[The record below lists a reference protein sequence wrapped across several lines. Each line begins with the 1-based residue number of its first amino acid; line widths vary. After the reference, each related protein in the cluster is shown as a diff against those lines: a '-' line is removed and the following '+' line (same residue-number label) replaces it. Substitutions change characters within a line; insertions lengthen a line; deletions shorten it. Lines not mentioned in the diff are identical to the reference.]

1 MVEHKTGSLAVLD
14 AAGAIVGIV
23 TERDYLRKVLHEGR
37 TSHDTLVG
45 EIATMRDLQTCSPDD
60 DLQHCVEIMDAK
72 GFRHLPV
79 KDGGEV
85 VGLLSIKDIAHALA
99 QRVQLHEDLKREQSL
114 PPVHDG

>member
-1 MVEHKTGSLAVLD
+1 MTGFGTSRASSARAKKWDYGKDFVPKCRVS
-14 AAGAIVGIV
+14 GTEAIASW
-23 TERDYLRKVLHEGR
+23 EWMKPK
-37 TSHDTLVG
+37 
-45 EIATMRDLQTCSPDD
+45 Q
-60 DLQHCVEIMDAK
+60 IMDAK

-114 PPVHDG
+114 PPPCTTAEWGRRGSSLLHAHM